1 MLSVKIAASR
11 TNTYQKNQRSDK
23 THTIIIRVQNLQNDA
38 DSSKTRA
45 CKQKGCVVSAGM
57 PPVEH
62 PTPSRNKN
70 LDRVRRN
77 LPFHLLQRLAL
88 SLGDA
93 LLRDRV
99 RRAEFL
105 GEEAHTQL
113 LKHPVH
119 ASERIGNKSALG
131 D

>member
-1 MLSVKIAASR
+1 MEPKRVVCCH
-11 TNTYQKNQRSDK
+11 K
-23 THTIIIRVQNLQNDA
+23 TQSLVATHN
-38 DSSKTRA
+38 
-45 CKQKGCVVSAGM
+45 
-57 PPVEH
+57 
-62 PTPSRNKN
+62 PSRNKN

-105 GEEAHTQL
+105 GEEAHTQFL
-113 LKHPVH
+113 
-119 ASERIGNKSALG
+119 RNKFVNF
-131 D
+131 

>member
-1 MLSVKIAASR
+1 M
-11 TNTYQKNQRSDK
+11 
-23 THTIIIRVQNLQNDA
+23 
-38 DSSKTRA
+38 DS
-45 CKQKGCVVSAGM
+45 
-57 PPVEH
+57 
-62 PTPSRNKN
+62 
-70 LDRVRRN
+70 L
-77 LPFHLLQRLAL
+77 FHLLQRLTL

-119 ASERIGNKSALG
+119 ASERIGNKSSLG
-131 D
+131 QRLDGGIVGILQILHREHELIISVQVRPQLRQAYLRCLQIARQVNQLIVPGIRHESGVHQVIELPLHI